1 MKKKKMIIAALIV
14 TALTLLVW
22 AKGEKEGQLI
32 EENQLPRQKTGEGTY
47 EAELVLEIEGE
58 AATEILISVPEQRL
72 TTEEEELFLQEAVK
86 EIEAGFAGKNTS
98 LEAVSTKVEIF
109 ENYCEGMVQAGWEF
123 SKPELVKADG
133 SILQDKME
141 ADREEV
147 KANVYLTC
155 EDSNLIYEFYFCI
168 YRQEKSEKEL
178 IYEKLSKA
186 ISESGMREGVS
197 TLRLPTEVDGHKL
210 VWKNQKSNQ
219 PMQVFVIG
227 MLVVML
233 LPLLDQEKEKEV
245 QKIREE

>member
-178 IYEKLSKA
+178 MKVRNGTNK
-186 ISESGMREGVS
+186 EGRGCRGNPI
-197 TLRLPTEVDGHKL
+197 LNRDCLKCL
-210 VWKNQKSNQ
+210 IQQKS
-219 PMQVFVIG
+219 
-227 MLVVML
+227 
-233 LPLLDQEKEKEV
+233 K
-245 QKIREE
+245 